1 MLDIRE
7 ILSLFKNLNIL
18 IVGDIMLDH
27 YTYGAVHRISPEAP
41 VPIVN
46 VHRKKACLGGAANV
60 ALNIKALGATPYLC
74 SVIGSDEHG
83 KSLVQLLKEAEIST
97 KSIFKS
103 SNRTTTC
110 KTRILAQNQQL
121 LRIDEENTHCLND
134 IEQQKLLKAVR
145 SILET
150 TDIHAILF
158 QDYNKGVLCL
168 EIINEILLEAL
179 KRDIPT
185 AVDPKEKNFFA
196 YTRTSLFKPNLRE
209 INQMLPFKVLPTI
222 SSLQQAVAYLKERLR
237 NKATLIT
244 LSDKGLYYANDSTD
258 LLLPTSPRTISDVCG
273 AGDSVISMAT
283 LGMAA
288 KLDMKELTLL
298 CNLAGGQVCEKVGV
312 VAVDVNILAREYEG
326 MKKKEVRS
334 QTEK

>member
-1 MLDIRE
+1 MLAVQE
-7 ILSLFKNLNIL
+7 ILSSFKKLNIV
-18 IVGDIMLDH
+18 IVGDVMLDH

-46 VHRKKACLGGAANV
+46 IQHKKMCLGGAANV

-74 SVIGSDEHG
+74 SVIGADTDGE
-83 KSLVQLLKEAEIST
+83 SLLKLLKESEIST
-97 KSIFKS
+97 KAISKS
-103 SNRTTTC
+103 TTRTTTC
-110 KTRILAQNQQL
+110 KSRILVQNQQL
-121 LRIDEENTHCLND
+121 LRIDEENTHCLNKA
-134 IEQQKLLKAVR
+134 EQKKLLTALR

-150 TDIHAILF
+150 TKIDAILF
-158 QDYNKGVLCL
+158 QDYNKGVLCV

-196 YTRTSLFKPNLRE
+196 YTRTTLFKPNLRE
-209 INQMLPFKVLPTI
+209 INQMLPFKVLPNLL
-222 SSLQQAVAYLKERLR
+222 SLRKAVGYLKERLR
-237 NKATLIT
+237 NTTTLIT
-244 LSDKGLYYANDSTD
+244 LSEKGLYYANESED
-258 LLLPTSPRTISDVCG
+258 LLLPTSPRVISDVCG

-288 KLDMKELTLL
+288 NLDLRELAIL

-312 VAVDVNILAREYEG
+312 VAVDVDTLAREYIAYL
-326 MKKKEVRS
+326 
-334 QTEK
+334 

>member
-1 MLDIRE
+1 MLDVQE
-7 ILSLFKNLNIL
+7 ILSSFKKLNIL
-18 IVGDIMLDH
+18 IVGDVMLDH

-46 VHRKKACLGGAANV
+46 VQSKKRCLGGAANV

-121 LRIDEENTHCLND
+121 LRIDEENTHCLNKA
-134 IEQQKLLKAVR
+134 EQQKLLKAVR

-185 AVDPKEKNFFA
+185 AVDPKEKTF
-196 YTRTSLFKPNLRE
+196 LRILE
-209 INQMLPFKVLPTI
+209 Q
-222 SSLQQAVAYLKERLR
+222 AYLNPIFEKSIKCCLLR
-237 NKATLIT
+237 YYLLFLPYNKQ
-244 LSDKGLYYANDSTD
+244 
-258 LLLPTSPRTISDVCG
+258 LPI
-273 AGDSVISMAT
+273 
-283 LGMAA
+283 
-288 KLDMKELTLL
+288 
-298 CNLAGGQVCEKVGV
+298 
-312 VAVDVNILAREYEG
+312 
-326 MKKKEVRS
+326 
-334 QTEK
+334 